1 MSWAEIA
8 GMTEKER
15 VVVVVPVAGMAD
27 HGDGLPLDVEERVL
41 MRVVKEAS
49 LRRGENVRLLVVP
62 PLRFVTGPAEE
73 AAFAVG
79 VPVAHAFIDDVCASV
94 AAAGFRKVVLC
105 NASLWN
111 EDLCDAAAR
120 DVRIARGL
128 QMFCVNLSAL
138 GIGFAAKEDVEF
150 VEAGGRL
157 AALFAEIAG
166 RAALANDGKI
176 LTKEAP
182 AQ

>member
-1 MSWAEIA
+1 M
-8 GMTEKER
+8 
-15 VVVVVPVAGMAD
+15 
-27 HGDGLPLDVEERVL
+27 
-41 MRVVKEAS
+41 
-49 LRRGENVRLLVVP
+49 
-62 PLRFVTGPAEE
+62 
-73 AAFAVG
+73 
-79 VPVAHAFIDDVCASV
+79 PVAHAFIDDVCASV